1 MAWRG
6 CGRRCL
12 NWRRQENARK
22 LMDHR
27 LLDSKEPKW
36 SCEAAARRLVD
47 RLPRPAS
54 PPSASPPPPPP
65 DPMPD
70 VSETAYAVL
79 RGPEGELH
87 ELPGL
92 ENVIG
97 RSTACDTCI
106 PGSQVRGST
115 LKIS

>member
-1 MAWRG
+1 
-6 CGRRCL
+6 
-12 NWRRQENARK
+12 
-22 LMDHR
+22 
-27 LLDSKEPKW
+27 
-36 SCEAAARRLVD
+36 
-47 RLPRPAS
+47 
-54 PPSASPPPPPP
+54 
-65 DPMPD
+65 MPD